1 MLALELKIWL
11 ILTTI
16 VVVVPL
22 IFLLKKYLFVSFW
35 IIKNFYQKIEHKK
48 NLQKITKEIIYKEK
62 YIDNEKQ
69 KYEEIE
75 QKNYQEK
82 DDIKISNKIE
92 EKEKDRKQ
100 ELHEITQKKIEK
112 LRYQA
117 MSLKEKGELNKYE
130 QKLIE
135 GLSYDK
141 DNQDIIGLLADY
153 YFSIGKHKKALPLL
167 KKILEKNSQDHKSI
181 WQVGQIYLERE
192 DFETAKLLISKAIFL
207 KNDNPRYYVSMAEI
221 MYNLEKINEAIE
233 YMENAVKL
241 RPQNINYLLATASLF
256 EDIGSTENAKK
267 FYFKVLEIEQT
278 NEIAKEKIN
287 NI

>member
-117 MSLKEKGELNKYE
+117 MSLKEKWELNKYE

-135 GLSYDK
+135 WLSYDK
-141 DNQDIIGLLADY
+141 DNQDIIWLLADY
-153 YFSIGKHKKALPLL
+153 YFSIWKHKKALPLL

-181 WQVGQIYLERE
+181 WQVWQIYLERE